1 VDSYF
6 NTKSLRCIVVRKKG
20 CAAWALIT
28 NDTTLSK
35 TEIVQFYHHRN
46 LIEKVIEELKNDYAI
61 QKLPRKTFAQN
72 TAFTLLTLWSFN
84 LMVDYKL
91 SILKK
96 KDSLFKQ
103 LKSLRKILFEFAA
116 LVSYQRNAID
126 ITFEITH
133 PLQANLINFND
144 L

>member
-1 VDSYF
+1 M
-6 NTKSLRCIVVRKKG
+6 
-20 CAAWALIT
+20 
-28 NDTTLSK
+28 
-35 TEIVQFYHHRN
+35 
-46 LIEKVIEELKNDYAI
+46 
-61 QKLPRKTFAQN
+61 KLPKIR
-72 TAFTLLTLWSFN
+72 
-84 LMVDYKL
+84 YKL